1 MESVSPVDSTYLHT
15 LHGCS
20 YIYIYIYNR
29 ILLYLANYVLLV
41 VATRLS
47 NGPLPVV
54 ARFQRWANLQINL
67 LGLSSRVSLVR
78 QTDEI
83 HFAIWSMG
91 RHGIVRSHLM
101 IAMCR

>member
-20 YIYIYIYNR
+20 HIYIYIYIYR
-29 ILLYLANYVLLV
+29 ILLYLANYVL

-54 ARFQRWANLQINL
+54 ARFQRWGQSANCSSKISSGWGFPLACRSCDRRTKFILQ
-67 LGLSSRVSLVR
+67 
-78 QTDEI
+78 
-83 HFAIWSMG
+83 FAL
-91 RHGIVRSHLM
+91 RFD
-101 IAMCR
+101 